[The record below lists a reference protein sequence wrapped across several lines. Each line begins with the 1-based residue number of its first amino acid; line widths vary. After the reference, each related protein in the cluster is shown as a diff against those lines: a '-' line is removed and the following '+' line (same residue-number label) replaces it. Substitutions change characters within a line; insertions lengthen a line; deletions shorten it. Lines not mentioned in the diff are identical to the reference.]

1 MHAAVQNP
9 QISSI
14 VNEIDSAAKAIDD
27 GEKLIKEAQK
37 RALLAARNLV
47 ATLEDPTEMLFEHV
61 FGVRAS
67 FIILPVRPNAYP
79 GLI

>member
-14 VNEIDSAAKAIDD
+14 VNEIDSAAKAIDG

-47 ATLEDPTEMLFEHV
+47 ATLEDPTETLFQHI
-61 FGVRAS
+61 FGVSDS
-67 FIILPVRPNAYP
+67 FIILPVRPNACS